1 MYRYFSIER
10 RAERRRASSDMFGG
24 LQQAVSL
31 LGGESSAT
39 NILFNIARRGDVM
52 EMALLLRRFPT
63 GWETRDSEGCTALHA
78 AASAGAMDMGQLL
91 IRAGAGVRDADKDG
105 WEALHYACANGHY
118 GMAAWLL
125 QSGADL
131 SARTN
136 EGWQPLH
143 VAAHT
148 GQTQLARYLSSQ
160 GADLRT
166 KTDSGQ
172 EAVHLATD
180 AAARDTRAVDFVQW
194 LLRVSEGSVAFA
206 QDNDGWQ
213 PVHNAAHSGALTL
226 LKLLLNPPAPAPPSD
241 LHAATADGCTPL
253 HLAAIGGHLE
263 AVQWLVSKG
272 VDVNALTADGLSARA
287 LASLSGHQ
295 AVVEYLATLDSVA
308 PLTYLATLTAANV
321 AAAAGGAALPS
332 SALRHRPVDS
342 SVSSR
347 AALLDQRS
355 NFSASVS
362 AAAGPPPPGAAA
374 TSSATSESAADS
386 QFYLGLSAVLRR
398 TEYKAAQTI
407 QRHYRFQRRVLA
419 THASMV
425 GGAVGQAQASARLA
439 RVVRAQAAR
448 YVDTTLSRALLI
460 KHLKLDLATLME
472 KGRVYTPLGM
482 SVQLVTWRLRF
493 FFCND
498 IGLCYQKVA
507 NNLRPCGVK
516 RLIPWAALRRVE
528 ALQDD
533 SIFIETTTLKKY
545 YLQLKGAPNPALA
558 AWKWA
563 TRLCQLAHL
572 HGRTIT
578 GYVASAALSH
588 TMSPVVLP
596 AWYDTAMVYQQ
607 PEGLRQRGRRTGL
620 GDNQSVTTRSD
631 SHAAGMGIGLGGSWR
646 GGDGTPFNA
655 GGGSLPNVEGVM
667 SADGEDEDEGEETA
681 EEAYRRRQ
689 WILHYISVGMYTDA
703 EDIGWDGQTPPD
715 PRLESSMAAI
725 QGSTA
730 PLIVETGQTPSP
742 PLERVSSVVPVSAT
756 SWRGGDGTPFNAG
769 GGSLT
774 QSTAFLPAGQ
784 SGNEESNEK
793 GNEEANEDANVEGVM
808 SAGGEDEDEG
818 EETAEEAY
826 RRRQW
831 ILHYI
836 SVGMYTDAEDIG
848 WDGQTPPD
856 PRLESSMAAIQG
868 STAPLIVET
877 GQTPSPPLER
887 VSSVVPVSATGA
899 VGSFEDRLPESSIA
913 GGFLEDSATS
923 YSAISPVSSSERL
936 SPRAEA
942 AGAASSAAAASVPG
956 SGLQTPG
963 TQRDLTDTLPLPP
976 SWKQAKA
983 PDGRHYYYLKRNQ
996 VWGRTTR
1003 WTRPSEPAPAATRL
1017 RDGRRR
1023 KAYFASGAPTPAGAA
1038 PRTLRPPLSPHVLS
1052 LGWLQQRM
1060 SQMSMRS
1067 SPSASGTM
1075 TPISGVASFVSQSI
1089 VALAVAASSVA
1100 SVVAASSAGLA
1111 VAA

>member
-667 SADGEDEDEGEETA
+667 SA
-681 EEAYRRRQ
+681 
-689 WILHYISVGMYTDA
+689 
-703 EDIGWDGQTPPD
+703 
-715 PRLESSMAAI
+715 
-725 QGSTA
+725 
-730 PLIVETGQTPSP
+730 
-742 PLERVSSVVPVSAT
+742 
-756 SWRGGDGTPFNAG
+756 
-769 GGSLT
+769 
-774 QSTAFLPAGQ
+774 
-784 SGNEESNEK
+784 
-793 GNEEANEDANVEGVM
+793 
-808 SAGGEDEDEG
+808 GGEDEDEG

-831 ILHYI
+831 ILYYI

-983 PDGRHYYYLKRNQ
+983 PDGRHYYYMKRNQ

>member
-1 MYRYFSIER
+1 
-10 RAERRRASSDMFGG
+10 MFGG

-31 LGGESSAT
+31 LGGESNAT
-39 NILFNIARRGDVM
+39 NILFNIARRGDMM
-52 EMALLLRRFPT
+52 EMVVLLRRFPT
-63 GWETRDSEGCTALHA
+63 CWETRDSEGCTALHA

-91 IRAGAGVRDADKDG
+91 MRAGAGARDADKDG

-160 GADLRT
+160 GADLRAKT
-166 KTDSGQ
+166 KSGQ

-194 LLRVSEGSVAFA
+194 LLRVSEGAVAFA
-206 QDNDGWQ
+206 QDNDGWR

-241 LHAATADGCTPL
+241 LHAVTADGCTPL

-272 VDVNALTADGLSARA
+272 VDVNALTADGLSACA
-287 LASLSGHQ
+287 LACLSGRQ

-308 PLTYLATLTAANV
+308 PLKYLETLTAADV
-321 AAAAGGAALPS
+321 AAANGGAALPS
-332 SALRHRPVDS
+332 SALRHRPVDP

-355 NFSASVS
+355 NSSASAS
-362 AAAGPPPPGAAA
+362 ASACPPPPGAAA

-386 QFYLGLSAVLRR
+386 QFYLGLSTVLRR
-398 TEYKAAQTI
+398 TEHKAAQTI
-407 QRHYRFQRRVLA
+407 QRHYRFQRRLLA

-439 RVVRAQAAR
+439 RAVLAQAAR
-448 YVDTTLSRALLI
+448 CVDTTLSRALLI

-472 KGRVYTPLGM
+472 KGRVYTPPGM
-482 SVQLVTWRLRF
+482 SVQLVAWRLRF

-498 IGLCYQKVA
+498 FGLCYQKVA

-545 YLQLKGAPNPALA
+545 YLKPKGAPNPALV
-558 AWKWA
+558 AWTWA
-563 TRLCQLAHL
+563 MRLCQLAHL
-572 HGRTIT
+572 YGRTIT

-596 AWYDTAMVYQQ
+596 ARYDTAMVYQQ
-607 PEGLRQRGRRTGL
+607 PEGLRQRGRGTGFSGAYSGL
-620 GDNQSVTTRSD
+620 GDDQSVTTRSD

-655 GGGSLPNVEGVM
+655 GGARLPQSTAFLPAGQSGNDEDNEEGMM

-689 WILHYISVGMYTDA
+689 WILYYISVGMYTDA
-703 EDIGWDGQTPPD
+703 EDIGWDGRNPPD

-730 PLIVETGQTPSP
+730 PLFVETGQTPSP
-742 PLERVSSVVPVSAT
+742 PEETVSS
-756 SWRGGDGTPFNAG
+756 G
-769 GGSLT
+769 
-774 QSTAFLPAGQ
+774 
-784 SGNEESNEK
+784 
-793 GNEEANEDANVEGVM
+793 
-808 SAGGEDEDEG
+808 
-818 EETAEEAY
+818 
-826 RRRQW
+826 
-831 ILHYI
+831 
-836 SVGMYTDAEDIG
+836 
-848 WDGQTPPD
+848 
-856 PRLESSMAAIQG
+856 
-868 STAPLIVET
+868 
-877 GQTPSPPLER
+877 
-887 VSSVVPVSATGA
+887 VPVSATGA
-899 VGSFEDRLPESSIA
+899 VGSFEDRLPESSPA
-913 GGFLEDSATS
+913 GGSLEDSATS
-923 YSAISPVSSSERL
+923 YSALSPASGSESAHVDL
-936 SPRAEA
+936 LGSPKSLFPRAEA
-942 AGAASSAAAASVPG
+942 AGAASSAAAAAVPG
-956 SGLQTPG
+956 SGVQTPG
-963 TQRDLTDTLPLPP
+963 AEPVLTDTLPLPP
-976 SWKQAKA
+976 GWKQAKG
-983 PDGRHYYYLKRNQ
+983 PDGRLYYYIKGNPS
-996 VWGRTTR
+996 VDGTTR
-1003 WTRPSEPAPAATRL
+1003 STRPTEPAPRVKSLGWRA
-1017 RDGRRR
+1017 
-1023 KAYFASGAPTPAGAA
+1023 
-1038 PRTLRPPLSPHVLS
+1038 VS
-1052 LGWLQQRM
+1052 LGWLHQRVSQISM
-1060 SQMSMRS
+1060 SS

-1075 TPISGVASFVSQSI
+1075 TPISGVASAVAQSI

-1100 SVVAASSAGLA
+1100 SVLAASSSALA